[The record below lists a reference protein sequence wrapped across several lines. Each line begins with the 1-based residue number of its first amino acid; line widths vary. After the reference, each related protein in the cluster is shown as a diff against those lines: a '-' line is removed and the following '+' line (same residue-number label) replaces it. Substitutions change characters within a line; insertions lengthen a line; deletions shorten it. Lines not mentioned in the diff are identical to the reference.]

1 MCTTL
6 PCRFVLYP
14 RSSRPLR
21 VLAAAVRVNKYEAE
35 LRPPYVYPAV
45 YFPGIT
51 SGMEVSLEHSVVG
64 QLRSFKRAEIRAR
77 RWDRERAGFK
87 IVTSGDFIPDV

>member
-1 MCTTL
+1 
-6 PCRFVLYP
+6 
-14 RSSRPLR
+14 
-21 VLAAAVRVNKYEAE
+21 
-35 LRPPYVYPAV
+35 
-45 YFPGIT
+45 
-51 SGMEVSLEHSVVG
+51 MEVSLEHSVVG